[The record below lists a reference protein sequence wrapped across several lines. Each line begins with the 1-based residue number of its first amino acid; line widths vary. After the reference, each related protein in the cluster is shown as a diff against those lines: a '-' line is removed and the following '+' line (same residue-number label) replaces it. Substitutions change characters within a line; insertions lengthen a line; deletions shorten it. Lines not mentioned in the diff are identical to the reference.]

1 MNTVLK
7 TFVLKGEAGRL
18 HRRVGPPVHLVGE
31 PLQPQAVC
39 SDRAITDG
47 KVYMVSR
54 VVLKYVSVHNRS
66 FISARKPSYAQKN
79 YLCGF
84 SDS

>member
-1 MNTVLK
+1 MKSIISLFYTYIVDTEFATK
-7 TFVLKGEAGRL
+7 DFHHFKASERDY
-18 HRRVGPPVHLVGE
+18 
-31 PLQPQAVC
+31 Q
-39 SDRAITDG
+39 
-47 KVYMVSR
+47 
-54 VVLKYVSVHNRS
+54 YVSVHNRS

>member
-1 MNTVLK
+1 MIIDDDWSNTSHIIKTNDPNVKELLQWHWGMGPSIKHVLGVIEWSY
-7 TFVLKGEAGRL
+7 VL
-18 HRRVGPPVHLVGE
+18 
-31 PLQPQAVC
+31 
-39 SDRAITDG
+39 
-47 KVYMVSR
+47 
-54 VVLKYVSVHNRS
+54 VHNRS

>member
-1 MNTVLK
+1 MSTKESENSETSASETDKFSVQAKNT
-7 TFVLKGEAGRL
+7 
-18 HRRVGPPVHLVGE
+18 
-31 PLQPQAVC
+31 
-39 SDRAITDG
+39 
-47 KVYMVSR
+47 
-54 VVLKYVSVHNRS
+54 YVSVHNRS

>member
-1 MNTVLK
+1 MGLTLNMAFIKPL
-7 TFVLKGEAGRL
+7 FVVEAYINSSCRI
-18 HRRVGPPVHLVGE
+18 V
-31 PLQPQAVC
+31 
-39 SDRAITDG
+39 
-47 KVYMVSR
+47 KVKDDNG
-54 VVLKYVSVHNRS
+54 LDTLDAYVSVHNRS